1 MVDGTYGFSKNQILS
16 FGWLHVQYG
25 DPRKAEKKKKKKK
38 NHKNPQ
44 NVKLEE
50 CLA

>member
-16 FGWLHVQYG
+16 FGWLHVQHG
-25 DPRKAEKKKKKKK
+25 DPRKAEKKKKK
-38 NHKNPQ
+38 NHKTPQ